1 MELLEILGFFL
12 VSTLLKHLEK
22 NVAKEFLFRLKT
34 HICFLNLIC
43 YCRTAVTE
51 KKRITIRA
59 LNLFQHKLEYF
70 SFMIVNE
77 QPLNKAVIYMV
88 IEAIMWIILVLKKED
103 TSSLY
108 K

>member
-1 MELLEILGFFL
+1 MSTNGITRNTWFFFGFNL
-12 VSTLLKHLEK
+12 IKTLKK

-34 HICFLNLIC
+34 LICFLNLIC

-70 SFMIVNE
+70 SFMSVNE
-77 QPLNKAVIYMV
+77 QPLNKAVI
-88 IEAIMWIILVLKKED
+88 IWLLKQ
-103 TSSLY
+103 
-108 K
+108 